1 MAGLTATAE
10 PVAAVHDV
18 ALYDLDGVVYVA
30 YQPVPHAAES
40 LASALQL
47 YGMRAGFVTNNAAR
61 PAGEVAQTL
70 RSMGIAAQDADV
82 VTSAQAAAR
91 VLDER
96 LEPGAR
102 VLAVGG
108 PGVAWALDERGFTA
122 VFSADD
128 DPAAVVTGYGPQVG
142 WPELAEA
149 SLAIGRGV
157 LWVAT
162 NTDAT
167 IPSPRGRVLGNGALV
182 AALQFATKVEPVV
195 AGKPAPPLML
205 ESVERTHADRPLFVG
220 DRLDTDIE
228 GATRSGLA
236 SMLVLTGVSDWWD
249 LIDAPVEL
257 RPTYL
262 GADLRA
268 LLEPAPP
275 TTIEQTGDR
284 WVASCGDAEVMLQVS
299 ARGSAVEASVAGP
312 AQWLPEGATGI
323 DCFTSSGLD
332 LVRCFVALGW
342 SLADGEAVAVGKAV
356 VTSR

>member
-1 MAGLTATAE
+1 MAGLTGTSD
-10 PVAAVHDV
+10 PLTAVHDV
-18 ALYDLDGVVYVA
+18 ALFDLDGVVYVA

-40 LASALQL
+40 MNRALED
-47 YGMRAGFVTNNAAR
+47 GMRVGFVTNNAAR
-61 PAGEVAQTL
+61 PPAEVAQVL
-70 RSMGIAAQDADV
+70 RSMGVTAQDSDV

-96 LEPGAR
+96 LKPGAR

-108 PGVAWALDERGFTA
+108 PGVAWALHERGFEA
-122 VFSADD
+122 VYSADD
-128 DPAAVVTGYGPQVG
+128 DPAAVVTGYGPEVG
-142 WPELAEA
+142 WRELAEA

-167 IPSPRGRVLGNGALV
+167 IPSPRGRVLGNGAMV
-182 AALQFATKVEPVV
+182 AALRYATKVEPVV
-195 AGKPAPPLML
+195 AGKPEPPLMM
-205 ESVERTHADRPLFVG
+205 ESVERTRADRPLFVG

-249 LIDAPVEL
+249 LIDAPAPL

-268 LLEPAPP
+268 LLDPAPE
-275 TTIEQTGDR
+275 TTLDVSAGR
-284 WVASCGDAEVMLQVS
+284 WVASCGSTEVTLEVS
-299 ARGSAVEASVAGP
+299 PRGGDLEVPDTDPG
-312 AQWLPEGATGI
+312 QWLPEGARGI
-323 DCFTSSGLD
+323 DCVAPAGLD
-332 LVRCFVALGW
+332 VVRCFVALGW
-342 SLADGEAVAVGKAV
+342 ALADSGAVPVGRAV
-356 VTSR
+356 VADR